1 MHPRERV
8 LNRARLHLDKGE
20 PLPLDLLVALDNFG
34 LSLVNFDHHPPLDV
48 NKEISRYENQS
59 RCNRHHPDW
68 ER

>member
-20 PLPLDLLVALDNFG
+20 PLPLDLLVALDELG

-48 NKEISRYENQS
+48 NKEISRYESQS
-59 RCNRHHPDW
+59 RYNSDYSDW
-68 ER
+68 

>member
-34 LSLVNFDHHPPLDV
+34 LSLVNFDPHPPLDV
-48 NKEISRYENQS
+48 NKEISRYEIQS
-59 RCNRHHPDW
+59 RYNHHYPDW